1 MGMMKENARLLC
13 VYMRP
18 WTLNPADATEQ
29 TPLLSR
35 LGMVQQ
41 DAPETKRSN
50 KHTDSVHNHAKS
62 NESLTHAGSA
72 PSQKDVHST
81 AVSGNTKAEHMNG
94 NTRTRN
100 YDQTTPR
107 TRITQKAHKANSDKA
122 TEVRSYA
129 RAWMKYIDGN
139 VVSRMNQRFI
149 TNLLTAT
156 AARVVEEPADSSEDS
171 DEFHYDHLGE
181 LAGSMDLIQQTLDG
195 INARDKDNGV
205 EAIGRHAKV
214 IQLGRNV
221 WQSPPLSEAE
231 ARKVKEKV
239 FESGHFPPK
248 ADVLKAA
255 AEATKNEADR
265 PAPFE
270 GRTPASA
277 KYSSIDYVKLMRD
290 WFARLQGDRE
300 PPNTEQLA
308 VLHAVRDRILQ
319 EVILS
324 REGPNLRKRL
334 RATHTAD
341 AREEPLRGLCHGYP
355 GTGKSKVIKW
365 IIRLFTEALEWTHGS
380 EFLCVAFQ
388 NTVAYAMGG
397 LTLHSA
403 GDIQVGGESE
413 ARKLGH
419 TDVDVLTTRN
429 QALRW
434 PLTNTLHGPG
444 RRSLPT
450 KSPSRDPRSPCPV
463 PNQISIPRSPK
474 QRSQTTIFRCW
485 PKIQKKLF

>member
-1 MGMMKENARLLC
+1 M
-13 VYMRP
+13 
-18 WTLNPADATEQ
+18 
-29 TPLLSR
+29 
-35 LGMVQQ
+35 
-41 DAPETKRSN
+41 
-50 KHTDSVHNHAKS
+50 AK
-62 NESLTHAGSA
+62 
-72 PSQKDVHST
+72 
-81 AVSGNTKAEHMNG
+81 
-94 NTRTRN
+94 
-100 YDQTTPR
+100 
-107 TRITQKAHKANSDKA
+107 
-122 TEVRSYA
+122 
-129 RAWMKYIDGN
+129 
-139 VVSRMNQRFI
+139 
-149 TNLLTAT
+149 
-156 AARVVEEPADSSEDS
+156 
-171 DEFHYDHLGE
+171 
-181 LAGSMDLIQQTLDG
+181 
-195 INARDKDNGV
+195 
-205 EAIGRHAKV
+205 
-214 IQLGRNV
+214 
-221 WQSPPLSEAE
+221 SPPLSEAE

-248 ADVLKAA
+248 AEVLKAA

-365 IIRLFTEALEWTHGS
+365 IIRLLTEALEWTHGS

-413 ARKLGH
+413 ARKLDH

-434 PLTNTLHGPG
+434 PHTNTLLGPG
-444 RRSLPT
+444 RKALPN
-450 KSPSRDPRSPCPV
+450 KCPCRDPLVPCPV
-463 PNQISIPRSPK
+463 PRPRAPQK
-474 QRSQTTIFRCW
+474 GNRSYGKGGPMFN
-485 PKIQKKLF
+485 K

>member
-1 MGMMKENARLLC
+1 MEENARLLC

-41 DAPETKRSN
+41 DAPCTEGCNNR
-50 KHTDSVHNHAKS
+50 TDSAHNHAKS
-62 NESLTHAGSA
+62 KENLAHAGSA
-72 PSQKDVHST
+72 QSRAVDHDKAATKNEQADPTNDDTRARRLGETVSRRRLSQKT
-81 AVSGNTKAEHMNG
+81 NKA
-94 NTRTRN
+94 
-100 YDQTTPR
+100 
-107 TRITQKAHKANSDKA
+107 INSDNV

-129 RAWMKYIDGN
+129 RAWMKYIDGH

-239 FESGHFPPK
+239 FESEHFPPK
-248 ADVLKAA
+248 AEVLKAA

-413 ARKLGH
+413 ARKLDH

-434 PLTNTLHGPG
+434 PHTNTLLGPG
-444 RRSLPT
+444 RKALPN
-450 KSPSRDPRSPCPV
+450 KCPCRDPLVPCPV
-463 PNQISIPRSPK
+463 PRPRAPQK
-474 QRSQTTIFRCW
+474 GNRSYGKGGPMFN
-485 PKIQKKLF
+485 K